1 MIYKYIYIL
10 YKYIHTYI
18 WLIFVAGKR
27 SYIYLRPPTLGLTVH
42 NSICS
47 MWYGKTRPPGIC
59 LVKWARAELAS
70 TWWVSPL
77 HYQWNKR
84 CVRCK
89 SLHESTKIPKTPVI
103 WWIRYLTV
111 QKKIGEV
118 KQTNQ
123 NSPLLMVI
131 VFGTPPNCKNS
142 AKNVQSWKAK
152 IPKICQKEAA
162 KGQKLVQKK
171 FWSTSRPSPLHLVLF
186 EQPWPVARPQGFEWT
201 LRTWTG
207 PMDQTIF
214 EVANARVQ
222 VLCISAQYFKLKS
235 LKSSYQ
241 IDLDWTIPN
250 TVVIATRT
258 PPAEESLEPR
268 TQMEIGGHLSAI
280 LGFTRKLT
288 VIFCI
293 LCFLCRSW
301 SFLLG
306 DGDSNGKSF
315 STESLLYLI
324 YP

>member
-1 MIYKYIYIL
+1 MS
-10 YKYIHTYI
+10 
-18 WLIFVAGKR
+18 FPA
-27 SYIYLRPPTLGLTVH
+27 TL
-42 NSICS
+42 
-47 MWYGKTRPPGIC
+47 P
-59 LVKWARAELAS
+59 
-70 TWWVSPL
+70 
-77 HYQWNKR
+77 
-84 CVRCK
+84 
-89 SLHESTKIPKTPVI
+89 
-103 WWIRYLTV
+103 
-111 QKKIGEV
+111 V
-118 KQTNQ
+118 KQTMCSLQKTPWVYQ
-123 NSPLLMVI
+123 NS
-131 VFGTPPNCKNS
+131 KNS
-142 AKNVQSWKAK
+142 CDLVNSLPHSSKKNRWSEADKSEFTTLDGYFLWDSPKLQKLRQKCPILEGKNS
-152 IPKICQKEAA
+152 KICQKEAA

-250 TVVIATRT
+250 TAVIATKT